1 MAQIRLRNISL
12 AFGPDKLLDQ
22 AELVIEQGDRIAILG
37 RNGQGKSTLL
47 KVIDGEIEPDDG
59 EIVRSDGVKIA
70 RLQQEVPSE
79 EDHRTVFEVVAS
91 GLGDN
96 AAVALQQLE
105 TDGYTDIELE
115 GTDIW
120 RATADIKSIISR
132 LLLEPE
138 NKVSSLSGGQKR
150 RVMLARALAAQPN
163 VLLMDEPTNH
173 LDIDSVIWLE
183 EFLSK
188 ITATLIFVTHDRSL
202 IRKLANRIVDID
214 RGTLSNWNHPYDK
227 FLQLR
232 EEANA
237 AAETQDKLFDKKLK
251 QEETWIRQGIKARRT
266 RNEGR
271 VRALKKLRE
280 ERAQRRAKIGKAEL
294 NVQTDSKS
302 GKLVFKLDKISQ
314 TLSNKKL
321 INNFSTTIMRGH
333 KIAIIGPNGSGK
345 TTLLKIIL
353 GELTPDQGTTTP
365 GTNLEIAYFDQLR
378 NQLDETKSAADNVS
392 EGTDFIEI
400 NGQRKHIMGYMQDFL
415 FDPERARAPINK
427 LSGGERNRLLLAKL
441 FTKPANVLVLDEPT
455 NDLDVET
462 LELLEYT
469 ILSFTG
475 TVLMVSHDREF
486 IDNIAT
492 STIVLEG
499 EGKLSEYVGGY
510 SDYLSYSA
518 SKKDNSRTTGNSQK
532 KSSNTQSQSTGKT
545 DTEKSAAKKTVKL
558 SYKIQ
563 RELDEL
569 PGKIEK
575 LEDQKT
581 SIEEQLADSAVFK
594 DAIKLQEVQTQYT
607 DIQSQLNN
615 AYSRWEELEEQATPK

>member
-12 AFGPDKLLDQ
+12 AFGPDKLLDD
-22 AELVIEQGDRIAILG
+22 ADLVIEQGDRIAILG

-47 KVIDGEIEPDDG
+47 KVLDGEIEADDG

-70 RLQQEVPSE
+70 RLQQEVPSG
-79 EDHRTVFEVVAS
+79 EDHRTVFEVTAS
-91 GLGDN
+91 GLGKD
-96 AAVALQQLE
+96 APEALRQLE
-105 TDGYTDIELE
+105 TDGYTEIELD

-120 RATADIKSIISR
+120 RATADIQSIVSR
-132 LLLEPE
+132 LQLDPQSQ
-138 NKVSSLSGGQKR
+138 VSSLSGGQKR

-183 EFLSK
+183 EFLNK
-188 ITATLIFVTHDRSL
+188 ITATLVFVTHDRSL
-202 IRKLANRIVDID
+202 IRKLANRIIDID
-214 RGTLSNWNHPYDK
+214 RGKVTSWNHPYDK

-232 EEANA
+232 AEALA

-271 VRALKKLRE
+271 VRALKKLRD
-280 ERAQRRAKIGKAEL
+280 ERAQRRSKIGKAEL

-302 GKLVFKLDKISQ
+302 GKIVFKLDKISHSLGGKQ
-314 TLSNKKL
+314 L

-345 TTLLKIIL
+345 TTLLKVIL
-353 GELTPDQGTTTP
+353 GELTPDQGTASP
-365 GTNLEIAYFDQLR
+365 GTNLEVAYFDQLR
-378 NQLDETKSAADNVS
+378 NQLDERKSAADNVG
-392 EGTDFIEI
+392 EGADFIEI
-400 NGQRKHIMGYMQDFL
+400 NGERKHIMGYMQDFL
-415 FDPERARAPINK
+415 FDPERARAPITK

-499 EGKLSEYVGGY
+499 NGKLKEYVGGF
-510 SDYLSYSA
+510 SDYLHYSGGMQA
-518 SKKDNSRTTGNSQK
+518 TGDKNKRAKVNS
-532 KSSNTQSQSTGKT
+532 SSNKATTNSSNSGSDNTN
-545 DTEKSAAKKTVKL
+545 DKKPVKL
-558 SYKIQ
+558 SYKLQ
-563 RELDEL
+563 RELDQL
-569 PGKIEK
+569 PTTIEK
-575 LEDQKT
+575 LEGDKT
-581 SIEEQLADSAVFK
+581 TLEEQLADPEVFK
-594 DAIKLQEVQTQYT
+594 DAAKLQVVQDQYT
-607 DIQSQLNN
+607 ELQSQLQT
-615 AYSRWEELEEQATPK
+615 AYNRWEELEELANP

>member
-12 AFGPDKLLDQ
+12 AFGPDKLLDE
-22 AELVIEQGDRIAILG
+22 AELVIEQGDKIAILG

-47 KVIDGEIEPDDG
+47 KVLDGEIEPDDG

-70 RLQQEVPSE
+70 RLQQEVPSG

-96 AAVALQQLE
+96 AAEALQQLE

-120 RATADIKSIISR
+120 RATADIQSIISR
-132 LLLEPE
+132 LQLQPQS
-138 NKVSSLSGGQKR
+138 KVSSLSGGQKR
-150 RVMLARALAAQPN
+150 RVMLARALAAQPT

-188 ITATLIFVTHDRSL
+188 ITTTLIFVTHDRSL

-214 RGTLSNWNHPYDK
+214 RGQLTNWNHPYDK

-237 AAETQDKLFDKKLK
+237 ASETQDKLFDKKLK

-280 ERAQRRAKIGKAEL
+280 ERAKRRAKIGKAEL

-314 TLSNKKL
+314 TLSGNKL
-321 INNFSTTIMRGH
+321 IDNFSTTVMRGH

-353 GELTPDQGTTTP
+353 GELTPDQGTSTP

-378 NQLDETKSAADNVS
+378 NQLDESKTAADNVS
-392 EGTDFIEI
+392 EGTDFIEV

-499 EGKLSEYVGGY
+499 GGKLREYVGGY

-518 SKKDNSRTTGNSQK
+518 TKNKGSKSSANSQK
-532 KSSNTQSQSTGKT
+532 KNNTQTPIGNKAA
-545 DTEKSAAKKTVKL
+545 TEKASAKKAVKL

-569 PGKIEK
+569 PGKIEQ
-575 LEDQKT
+575 LEEKKT
-581 SIEEQLADSAVFK
+581 SIEEQLADSSVFT

-607 DIQSQLNN
+607 EIQSQLTN
-615 AYSRWEELEEQATPK
+615 AYSRWEELEEQANPQ

>member
-12 AFGPDKLLDQ
+12 AFGPDKLLDN
-22 AELVIEQGDRIAILG
+22 AELVIDSGDRIAILG

-47 KVIDGEIEPDDG
+47 KVLDGEIEPDDG
-59 EIVRSDGVKIA
+59 EIVRSDGVRIA
-70 RLQQEVPSE
+70 RLQQEVPSG
-79 EDHRTVFEVVAS
+79 EDHRTVFEVTAS
-91 GLGDN
+91 GIGEN
-96 AAVALQQLE
+96 AAEALRQLE
-105 TDGYTDIELE
+105 ADGYTDIELE

-120 RATADIKSIISR
+120 RATADIQSIISR
-132 LLLEPE
+132 LQLDPE
-138 NKVSSLSGGQKR
+138 SKVSSLSGGQKR

-188 ITATLIFVTHDRSL
+188 ITATLVFVTHDRTL

-214 RGTLSNWNHPYDK
+214 RGTLTSWNHPYDK

-232 EEANA
+232 AEALSA
-237 AAETQDKLFDKKLK
+237 SETADKLFDKKLK

-280 ERAQRRAKIGKAEL
+280 ERSQRRAQIGKAEL
-294 NVQTDSKS
+294 NIQTESKS
-302 GKLVFKLDKISQ
+302 GKIVFKLDKISHS
-314 TLSNKKL
+314 LSGKQL
-321 INNFSTTIMRGH
+321 IKNFSTTIMRDH

-345 TTLLKIIL
+345 TTLLKVIL
-353 GELTPDQGTTTP
+353 GQLTPDEGTASP

-378 NQLDETKSAADNVS
+378 NQLDESKSAADNVS
-392 EGTDFIEI
+392 EGSDFIDV
-400 NGQRKHIMGYMQDFL
+400 NGERKHIMGYIQEFL
-415 FDPERARAPINK
+415 FDPERARAPITK

-441 FTKPANVLVLDEPT
+441 FTRPANVLVLDEPT

-469 ILSFTG
+469 ILSFKG

-499 EGKLSEYVGGY
+499 NGKLAEYVGGY
-510 SDYLSYSA
+510 TDYLTFA
-518 SKKDNSRTTGNSQK
+518 GE
-532 KSSNTQSQSTGKT
+532 KSSDIKNKTRDKRGTQPPPKEKAAPKT
-545 DTEKSAAKKTVKL
+545 AAKL
-558 SYKIQ
+558 SYKLQ
-563 RELDEL
+563 RELDQL
-569 PGKIEK
+569 PVKIEK
-575 LEDQKT
+575 LEANKT
-581 SIEEQLADSAVFK
+581 SLEEQMADPEVYKNADKLA
-594 DAIKLQEVQTQYT
+594 EVQTQYNELQT
-607 DIQSQLNN
+607 TLEQT
-615 AYSRWEELEEQATPK
+615 YCRWEELEEMANP

>member
-12 AFGPDKLLDQ
+12 AFGPDKLLDN
-22 AELVIEQGDRIAILG
+22 AELVIDSGDRIAVVG

-47 KVIDGEIEPDDG
+47 KVLDGEIEPDDG
-59 EIVRSDGVKIA
+59 EIVRSDGVRIA
-70 RLQQEVPSE
+70 RLQQEVPSG
-79 EDHRTVFEVVAS
+79 EDHRTVFEVTAS
-91 GLGDN
+91 GIGEN
-96 AAVALQQLE
+96 AAEALRQLE
-105 TDGYTDIELE
+105 TEGYTEIELE

-120 RATADIKSIISR
+120 RATADIQSVISR
-132 LLLEPE
+132 LQLNPDS
-138 NKVSSLSGGQKR
+138 KVSSLSGGQKR

-188 ITATLIFVTHDRSL
+188 ITATLVFVTHDRTL
-202 IRKLANRIVDID
+202 IRKLSNRIFDID
-214 RGTLSNWNHPYDK
+214 RGTVTSWNHPYDK

-232 EEANA
+232 AEALA
-237 AAETQDKLFDKKLK
+237 AAETADKLFDKKLK

-280 ERAQRRAKIGKAEL
+280 ERSQRRAKIGNAEL
-294 NVQTDSKS
+294 NIHTENKS
-302 GKLVFKLDKISQ
+302 GKIVFKLDKISHS
-314 TLSNKKL
+314 LSGKQL
-321 INNFSTTIMRGH
+321 IKSFSTTIMRDH

-353 GELTPDQGTTTP
+353 GELTPDEGTAIP

-392 EGTDFIEI
+392 EGSDFIEV
-400 NGQRKHIMGYMQDFL
+400 NGERKHIMGYMQEFL
-415 FDPERARAPINK
+415 FDPERARAPITK

-469 ILSFTG
+469 ILSFKG

-499 EGKLSEYVGGY
+499 NGKLTEYVGGY
-510 SDYLSYSA
+510 SDYLEFSS
-518 SKKDNSRTTGNSQK
+518 S
-532 KSSNTQSQSTGKT
+532 KSSNTSSKT
-545 DTEKSAAKKTVKL
+545 KDTKSGHPQQKGNEAPKKAAKL
-558 SYKIQ
+558 SYKLQ
-563 RELDEL
+563 RELDQL
-569 PGKIEK
+569 PTAIEK
-575 LEDQKT
+575 LEEDKT
-581 SIEEQLADSAVFK
+581 SLEEQLADPAVFK
-594 DAIKLQEVQTQYT
+594 DANKLAEVQAQYSEVQTALEKT
-607 DIQSQLNN
+607 FT
-615 AYSRWEELEEQATPK
+615 RWEELEGMANP

>member
-1 MAQIRLRNISL
+1 
-12 AFGPDKLLDQ
+12 
-22 AELVIEQGDRIAILG
+22 
-37 RNGQGKSTLL
+37 
-47 KVIDGEIEPDDG
+47 
-59 EIVRSDGVKIA
+59 
-70 RLQQEVPSE
+70 
-79 EDHRTVFEVVAS
+79 
-91 GLGDN
+91 
-96 AAVALQQLE
+96 
-105 TDGYTDIELE
+105 
-115 GTDIW
+115 
-120 RATADIKSIISR
+120 
-132 LLLEPE
+132 
-138 NKVSSLSGGQKR
+138 
-150 RVMLARALAAQPN
+150 MLARALAAQPN

-294 NVQTDSKS
+294 NVQTDNKS

-545 DTEKSAAKKTVKL
+545 DTDKSAAKKAVKL

>member
-12 AFGPDKLLDQ
+12 AFGPDKLLDH
-22 AELVIEQGDRIAILG
+22 AELVIDSGDRIAILG

-47 KVIDGEIEPDDG
+47 KVLDGEIEADDG
-59 EIVRSDGVKIA
+59 EIVRSDSVRIA
-70 RLQQEVPSE
+70 RLQQEVPSG
-79 EDHRTVFEVVAS
+79 EDHRTVFEVAAS
-91 GLGDN
+91 GIAEN
-96 AAVALQQLE
+96 AAEALKQLE
-105 TDGYTDIELE
+105 TDGYTEIELE

-120 RATADIKSIISR
+120 RATAEINSIISR
-132 LLLEPE
+132 LQLDPASQ
-138 NKVSSLSGGQKR
+138 VSSLSGGQKR

-188 ITATLIFVTHDRSL
+188 ITATLIFVTHDRTL
-202 IRKLANRIVDID
+202 IRRLATRILDID
-214 RGTLSNWNHPYDK
+214 RGSVTNWNHPYDK
-227 FLQLR
+227 FLELR
-232 EEANA
+232 AEALA
-237 AAETQDKLFDKKLK
+237 AAETHDKLFDKKLK

-280 ERAQRRAKIGKAEL
+280 ERAQRRSQIGKAEL
-294 NVQTDSKS
+294 NIQTESKS
-302 GKLVFKLDKISQ
+302 GKIVFKLDKISQ
-314 TLSNKKL
+314 NLGGKQL
-321 INNFSTTIMRGH
+321 ITNFSTTIMRDH

-353 GELTPDQGTTTP
+353 GELTPDEGTATP

-378 NQLDETKSAADNVS
+378 NQLDESKSAAENVS
-392 EGTDFIEI
+392 EGADFLEI
-400 NGQRKHIMGYMQDFL
+400 NGQRKHIMGYMQEFL
-415 FDPERARAPINK
+415 FDPERARAPITK

-469 ILSFTG
+469 LLSFTG

-486 IDNIAT
+486 IDNIAS

-499 EGKLSEYVGGY
+499 NGKLTEYVGGY
-510 SDYLSYSA
+510 SDYLKFAGLSKPSGNSNKG
-518 SKKDNSRTTGNSQK
+518 SKKTTQAQQK
-532 KSSNTQSQSTGKT
+532 DQAASANT
-545 DTEKSAAKKTVKL
+545 DDAAKKPAKL
-558 SYKIQ
+558 SYKLQ
-563 RELDEL
+563 RELDQL
-569 PGKIEK
+569 PAA
-575 LEDQKT
+575 
-581 SIEEQLADSAVFK
+581 IEELEAKKTTLEEQMSDPEVFK
-594 DAIKLQEVQTQYT
+594 DADKLQQVQTQYNE
-607 DIQSQLNN
+607 IQTELSQ
-615 AYSRWEELEEQATPK
+615 AYSRWEELEELANP

>member
-12 AFGPDKLLDQ
+12 AFGPDKLLDE
-22 AELVIEQGDRIAILG
+22 AELVIEQGDKIAILG

-47 KVIDGEIEPDDG
+47 KVLDGEIEPDDG

-70 RLQQEVPSE
+70 RLQQEVPSG

-91 GLGDN
+91 GLGNN
-96 AAVALQQLE
+96 AAEALQQLE
-105 TDGYTDIELE
+105 TDGYTDIELD

-120 RATADIKSIISR
+120 RATADIQSIISR
-132 LLLEPE
+132 LQLQPQS
-138 NKVSSLSGGQKR
+138 KVSSLSGGQKR
-150 RVMLARALAAQPN
+150 RVMLARALAAQPT

-188 ITATLIFVTHDRSL
+188 ITTTLIFVTHDRSL

-214 RGTLSNWNHPYDK
+214 RGQLTNWNHPYDK

-237 AAETQDKLFDKKLK
+237 ASETQDKLFDKKLK

-280 ERAQRRAKIGKAEL
+280 ERAKRRAKIGKAEL

-314 TLSNKKL
+314 TLSGNKL
-321 INNFSTTIMRGH
+321 IDNFSTTVMRGH

-353 GELTPDQGTTTP
+353 GELTPDQGTSTP

-378 NQLDETKSAADNVS
+378 NQLDESKTAADNVS
-392 EGTDFIEI
+392 EGTDFIEV

-499 EGKLSEYVGGY
+499 GGKLREYVGGY

-518 SKKDNSRTTGNSQK
+518 TKNKGSKSSANSQK
-532 KSSNTQSQSTGKT
+532 KNNVQTPIGNKAA
-545 DTEKSAAKKTVKL
+545 TEKASAKKAVKL

-569 PGKIEK
+569 PGKIEQ
-575 LEDQKT
+575 LEEKKT
-581 SIEEQLADSAVFK
+581 SIEEQLADSSVFT

-607 DIQSQLNN
+607 EIQSQLSN
-615 AYSRWEELEEQATPK
+615 AYSRWEELEEQANPQ

>member
-12 AFGPDKLLDQ
+12 AFGPDKLLDE

-47 KVIDGEIEPDDG
+47 KVLDGEIEPDDG

-70 RLQQEVPSE
+70 RLQQEVPSG

-105 TDGYTDIELE
+105 SDGYTDIELE

-120 RATADIKSIISR
+120 RATADVQSIISR

-163 VLLMDEPTNH
+163 ILLMDEPTNH

-188 ITATLIFVTHDRSL
+188 ITTTLIFVTHDRSL

-214 RGTLSNWNHPYDK
+214 RGTLTNWNHPYDK

-237 AAETQDKLFDKKLK
+237 ATETQDKLFDKKLK
-251 QEETWIRQGIKARRT
+251 QEET
-266 RNEGR
+266 
-271 VRALKKLRE
+271 
-280 ERAQRRAKIGKAEL
+280 
-294 NVQTDSKS
+294 

-321 INNFSTTIMRGH
+321 IDNFSTTIMRGH

-353 GELTPDQGTTTP
+353 GQLTPDQGTTTP

-378 NQLDETKSAADNVS
+378 NQLDESKSAADNVS

-499 EGKLSEYVGGY
+499 NGKLSEYVGGY

-518 SKKDNSRTTGNSQK
+518 SYKNNNKPTGNSQK
-532 KSSNTQSQSTGKT
+532 KSANTQSHSTDKADT
-545 DTEKSAAKKTVKL
+545 DKSVSKKAVKL

-569 PGKIEK
+569 PGKIEE
-575 LEDQKT
+575 LEEKKT
-581 SIEEQLADSAVFK
+581 SIEEQLADPAVFK

-607 DIQSQLNN
+607 DIQSQLTD
-615 AYSRWEELEEQATPK
+615 AYSRWEELEEQANPQ

>member
-12 AFGPDKLLDQ
+12 AFGPDKLLDE
-22 AELVIEQGDRIAILG
+22 AELVIEQGDKIAILG

-47 KVIDGEIEPDDG
+47 KVLDGEIEPDDG

-70 RLQQEVPSE
+70 RLQQEVPSG

-96 AAVALQQLE
+96 AAEALQQLE

-120 RATADIKSIISR
+120 RATADIQSIISR
-132 LLLEPE
+132 LQLQPQS
-138 NKVSSLSGGQKR
+138 KVSSLSGGQKR
-150 RVMLARALAAQPN
+150 RVMLARALAAQPT

-188 ITATLIFVTHDRSL
+188 ITTTLIFVTHDRSL

-214 RGTLSNWNHPYDK
+214 RGQLTNWNHPYDK

-237 AAETQDKLFDKKLK
+237 ASETQDKLFDKKLK

-280 ERAQRRAKIGKAEL
+280 ERAKRRAKIGKAEL

-314 TLSNKKL
+314 TLSGNKL
-321 INNFSTTIMRGH
+321 IDNFSTTVMRGH

-353 GELTPDQGTTTP
+353 GELTPDQGTSTP

-378 NQLDETKSAADNVS
+378 NQLDESKTAADNVS
-392 EGTDFIEI
+392 EGTDFIEV

-499 EGKLSEYVGGY
+499 GGKLREYVGGY

-518 SKKDNSRTTGNSQK
+518 TKNKGSKSSANSQK
-532 KSSNTQSQSTGKT
+532 KNNVQTPIGNKAA
-545 DTEKSAAKKTVKL
+545 TEKASAKKAVKL

-569 PGKIEK
+569 PGKIEQ
-575 LEDQKT
+575 LEEKKT
-581 SIEEQLADSAVFK
+581 SIEEQLADSSVFT

-607 DIQSQLNN
+607 EIQSQLTN
-615 AYSRWEELEEQATPK
+615 AYSRWEELEEQANPQ

>member
-12 AFGPDKLLDQ
+12 AFGPDKLLDN
-22 AELVIEQGDRIAILG
+22 AELVIDSGDRIAVVG

-47 KVIDGEIEPDDG
+47 KVLDGEIEPDDG
-59 EIVRSDGVKIA
+59 EIVRSDGVRIA
-70 RLQQEVPSE
+70 RLQQEVPSG
-79 EDHRTVFEVVAS
+79 EDHRKVFEVTAS
-91 GLGDN
+91 GIGEN
-96 AAVALQQLE
+96 AAEALRQLE
-105 TDGYTDIELE
+105 TEGYTEIELE

-120 RATADIKSIISR
+120 RATADIQSVISR
-132 LLLEPE
+132 LQLNPDS
-138 NKVSSLSGGQKR
+138 KVSSLSGGQKR

-188 ITATLIFVTHDRSL
+188 ITATLVFVTHDRTL
-202 IRKLANRIVDID
+202 IRKLSNRIFDID
-214 RGTLSNWNHPYDK
+214 RGTVTSWNHPYDK

-232 EEANA
+232 AEALA
-237 AAETQDKLFDKKLK
+237 AAETADKLFDKKLK

-280 ERAQRRAKIGKAEL
+280 ERSQRRAKIGNAEL
-294 NVQTDSKS
+294 NIHTENKS
-302 GKLVFKLDKISQ
+302 GKIVFSLDKISHSLGGKQ
-314 TLSNKKL
+314 L
-321 INNFSTTIMRGH
+321 IKNFSTTIMRDH

-353 GELTPDQGTTTP
+353 GELTPDEGTAVP

-392 EGTDFIEI
+392 EGSDFIEV
-400 NGQRKHIMGYMQDFL
+400 NGERKHIMGYMQEFL
-415 FDPERARAPINK
+415 FDPERARAPITK

-469 ILSFTG
+469 ILSFKG

-499 EGKLSEYVGGY
+499 NGKLTEHVGGY
-510 SDYLSYSA
+510 SDYLDFSS
-518 SKKDNSRTTGNSQK
+518 S
-532 KSSNTQSQSTGKT
+532 KSSNTSSKT
-545 DTEKSAAKKTVKL
+545 KDTKSGHPQQKGNEAPKKAAKL
-558 SYKIQ
+558 SYKLQ
-563 RELDEL
+563 RELDQL
-569 PGKIEK
+569 PTAIEK
-575 LEDQKT
+575 LEEDKT
-581 SIEEQLADSAVFK
+581 SLEEQLADPAVFK
-594 DAIKLQEVQTQYT
+594 DANKLAEVQAQYSEVQTDLEKT
-607 DIQSQLNN
+607 FT
-615 AYSRWEELEEQATPK
+615 RWEELEGMANP